1 MKESGNRL
9 PNPSEN
15 QAARPGAESGVADA
29 TTPARSVA
37 LAALQ
42 GAIQAGQT
50 GCLTAS
56 DAGLGVVE
64 VYVMS
69 GDVLAANSGDDDI
82 RLLSCVSASG
92 RVPIAELDARAERCA
107 SPGEFT
113 EALYEIL
120 DEEVV
125 QELLYERFR
134 ENIFCFL
141 GATRSVEF
149 EPMDS
154 VFVSNLQVSHDSRIL
169 VAELAELRA
178 RVSPLLGSKLP
189 LLTASGSSNH
199 ADPLRLL
206 VACRSGA
213 TVNELLRK
221 AGVEPNRVLQAIA
234 DLLDSGALSWA
245 VVQPAQPAPTAEPVP
260 PEPEAEP
267 LEPQAEPSELAEP
280 VRVPPPPPMEDES
293 YLDAFGDYDTTRGD
307 GSFSGV
313 RDRVDL
319 LEEVELGKEAPEP
332 EVIDM
337 PEAENSAMAGA
348 VSLNFSGPRLAD
360 DDARNKID
368 VVNEVLE
375 TVRSAIDHLNGG
387 GGGNARI
394 QLIVDGSAG
403 PFAALFGG
411 IELQA
416 DGRLPVE
423 PVLKNLRKRP
433 VTEHRPL
440 LQRASIDIIE
450 RTLSLASEDLDEAQM
465 DDVLEKVAGYQQR
478 LGI

>member
-1 MKESGNRL
+1 MKESGTRL
-9 PNPSEN
+9 PNPSEHPS
-15 QAARPGAESGVADA
+15 ARPGADSGA
-29 TTPARSVA
+29 TSEGSPVRS
-37 LAALQ
+37 AALIALQ
-42 GAIQAGQT
+42 SAMQAGQT

-120 DEEVV
+120 EEEVV

-141 GATRSVEF
+141 GATRAVEF

-154 VFVSNLQVSHDSRIL
+154 VFVSNLQVSHDSAGL
-169 VAELAELRA
+169 VAELAALRA
-178 RVSPLLGSKLP
+178 RVSPLLASKQTLTTGRGGSDQP
-189 LLTASGSSNH
+189 EH
-199 ADPLRLL
+199 LRLL
-206 VACRSGA
+206 TACRSGA
-213 TVNELLRK
+213 TIPELLRK
-221 AGVEPNRVLQAIA
+221 AGSEPNRVLQALA
-234 DLLDSGALSWA
+234 DLLDSGALGWA
-245 VVQPAQPAPTAEPVP
+245 PPPAPPVAAPSSTTASQPDAPEATAE
-260 PEPEAEP
+260 
-267 LEPQAEPSELAEP
+267 LEPPEP
-280 VRVPPPPPMEDES
+280 VRVPPPPPIEDES
-293 YLDAFGDYDTTRGD
+293 YLDAFGDYDTSRGD

-319 LEEVELGKEAPEP
+319 LDDVTPVKETREP

-337 PEAENSAMAGA
+337 PEADTAAMAGA

-360 DDARNKID
+360 DDARNKIE
-368 VVNEVLE
+368 VVNEVLQS
-375 TVRSAIDHLNGG
+375 VRAAIDPLNGG
-387 GGGNARI
+387 GGGHARM

-433 VTEHRPL
+433 VAEHRPL

-450 RTLSLASEDLDEAQM
+450 RALSLASEDLDEDQM
-465 DDVLEKVAGYQQR
+465 DEVLEKVVGYQQR